1 MTSVRYLNPKSILT
15 PPGYTHVVEVTGPGR
30 TVYIAGHVGVDKN
43 GQIAGSAGDVRAQ
56 MVQAF
61 ENLKAALAE
70 VGATFK
76 DVVKITNYLVDGA
89 HVQDYREI
97 RDRYVNAAA
106 PPASTLLVISRL
118 AREGWLFE
126 IDAVAVLPE
135 K

>member
-1 MTSVRYLNPKSILT
+1 MTSVRYLNPKAIS
-15 PPGYTHVVEVTGPGR
+15 PPAGYTHVVEVTNPGR
-30 TVYIAGHVGVDKN
+30 TVYIAGQVGLDRN
-43 GQIAGSAGDVRAQ
+43 GQIAGGPGDVRAQ

-97 RDRYVNAAA
+97 RDKYVNTAA
-106 PPASTLLVISRL
+106 PPASTLLIISRL
-118 AREGWLFE
+118 AREDWLFE

>member
-1 MTSVRYLNPKSILT
+1 MTSVRYLNPKSILA

-30 TVYIAGHVGVDKN
+30 TVYIAGQVGVDRDGKV
-43 GQIAGSAGDVRAQ
+43 AGGTGDVRAQ

-97 RDRYVNAAA
+97 RDRYVNTAA